1 MTIEELQEIID
12 SHEEAAEG
20 GCLQA
25 QGVILDALEEIDR
38 LRFEWKLRCRD
49 LDNQD
54 HAGRSRERNWGV
66 EPEGA

>member
-1 MTIEELQEIID
+1 MTETELEKIID
-12 SHEEAAEG
+12 QNMEAAEG
-20 GCLQA
+20 GCQQA

-38 LRFEWKLRCRD
+38 LRFEWKLRCRA

-54 HAGRSRERNWGV
+54 HAWRSRERNWGV